1 MSHRHEVL
9 DTERWLSVASP
20 CFQKF
25 PDYTMCGLPSLSQAV
40 QRELQQKEGMLREGT
55 VRKEDFESLVA

>member
-1 MSHRHEVL
+1 
-9 DTERWLSVASP
+9 
-20 CFQKF
+20 
-25 PDYTMCGLPSLSQAV
+25 MCGLPSFPQAV